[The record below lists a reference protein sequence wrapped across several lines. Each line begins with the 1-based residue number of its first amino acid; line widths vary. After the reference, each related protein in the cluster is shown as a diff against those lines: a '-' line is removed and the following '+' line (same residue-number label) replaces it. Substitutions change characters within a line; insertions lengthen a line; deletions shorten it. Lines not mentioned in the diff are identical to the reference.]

1 MDARV
6 TIQHHMSEECTDSM
20 EALLPALAQ
29 MALQRAHRRALAT
42 NGVLVQ
48 ARRSQLLE
56 TFADGTL
63 RVIHIIAKPIAVA
76 RGTRDSGRARRDYK
90 KLKMGFLC

>member
-1 MDARV
+1 MEYRV
-6 TIQHHMSEECTDSM
+6 T
-20 EALLPALAQ
+20 
-29 MALQRAHRRALAT
+29 LAT
-42 NGVLVQ
+42 AAPNLAVIDDAIRDADPAALVDQ
-48 ARRSQLLE
+48 DP
-56 TFADGTL
+56 ADGTL